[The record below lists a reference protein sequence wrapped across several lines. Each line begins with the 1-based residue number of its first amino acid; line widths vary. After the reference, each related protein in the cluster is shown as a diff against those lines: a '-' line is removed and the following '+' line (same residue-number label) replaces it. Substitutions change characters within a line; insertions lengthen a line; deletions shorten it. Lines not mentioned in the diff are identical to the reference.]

1 MDISV
6 TVQNIVD
13 RIVRNYDPD
22 KIILFGSYAQDTPNE
37 NSDVDLLIVKDSEL
51 PRHKR
56 GREVRKL
63 LYGILVPMDIIVFT
77 NKEIEEE
84 RNLKFSF
91 VYEVL
96 KTGKV
101 LYAK

>member
-1 MDISV
+1 LDISV

>member
-1 MDISV
+1 METSV
-6 TVQNIVD
+6 PIQSIVD
-13 RIVRNYDPD
+13 RIVKNYGPD
-22 KIILFGSYAQDTPNE
+22 KIILFGSFAQGTQNE
-37 NSDVDLLIVKDSEL
+37 NSDVDLLIVKDSKL
-51 PRHKR
+51 PRHRR

-77 NKEIEEE
+77 NKEIEED